1 MKLEEGIPES
11 MWWSPAS
18 LSAMALA
25 LALVA
30 VACGPKGTGL
40 RGSVV
45 IDGSSTVFPITEAVA
60 EEYRFE
66 EPRVRTTIGI
76 SGTGGGFK
84 RFCAGETDLS
94 DASRLIKE
102 SELRDC
108 EEKGV
113 EFLELRVALDGLS
126 VLVHPKNDFVDFLTV
141 DELRRIWEP
150 GSKVTR
156 WNQVRPDWPDERI
169 ELFGPDTESGT
180 FDYFTDV
187 INGEEGASRADYSAS
202 ADDNVLVQGVSG
214 ERYSL
219 GYFGYAFFQENQDKL
234 RVVPVDPGDGVPIT
248 PTGVTINDGTYT
260 PLARPLYLYVNTD
273 SLRESPALQG
283 FLEFYLTFGGPLAA
297 EVGYVPLAQEEYDQQ
312 REQVRQLSAAE

>member
-248 PTGVTINDGTYT
+248 PTGVTISDGTYT